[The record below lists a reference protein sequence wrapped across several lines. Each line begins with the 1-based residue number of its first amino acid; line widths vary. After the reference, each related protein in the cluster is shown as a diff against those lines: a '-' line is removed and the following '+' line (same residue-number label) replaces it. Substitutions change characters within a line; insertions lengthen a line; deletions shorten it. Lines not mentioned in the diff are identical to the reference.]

1 MSWLLDF
8 FWRLFSSDGR
18 EERAE
23 KELAFRYTAPDRET
37 VSIPR
42 FIEPYTFLN
51 VRLNASRAEIK
62 SAFLRVANHSSR
74 HCRAMASLS
83 YHILM
88 SKDQR
93 YRKISNASY
102 EVSSEND
109 VIVLA
114 AVGDTA
120 SLIDEISKDP
130 SLVTST
136 DEHEHSLLYLTAR
149 AGFYDTTEALLEK
162 GVPVNETQVD
172 GSTALHAASYFEQ
185 LRVVKLLLRY
195 GADPEV
201 NNRWDKPPADE
212 ASTKI
217 KRIILSYKEDP
228 ISKILA
234 TLLREGLACRVRFVK
249 HKDTVIAKEVL
260 RHRNAIDGETRQ
272 QLDPIISTWKN
283 VWHGTRAEH
292 LESIMRHGLK
302 PSGSTLPDGRSIS
315 PPSGHFKLGKKY
327 FGTSDWARAIF
338 VSPRITYASHEAY
351 SERVFSDNKQWCIL
365 IRARVKL
372 DSYTR
377 HKSTVNTEFHLLAG
391 ESALPEYRVANSEAA
406 GMFSQANSEEEAEIF
421 GILSE
426 TETVTEIELGRNVV
440 VTSVVFISEAFLK
453 ETDRTFQE
461 VMSLFDKEHFS

>member
-8 FWRLFSSDGR
+8 FWRLFSK
-18 EERAE
+18 
-23 KELAFRYTAPDRET
+23 KELTFRYTAPDGET

-42 FIEPYTFLN
+42 FVEPYKFLK
-51 VRLNASRAEIK
+51 VHRNASRGKIK
-62 SAFLRVANHSSR
+62 EAFRRIANQSSR

-93 YRKISNASY
+93 YRKINNDSY

-114 AVGDTA
+114 AVGYTA
-120 SLIDEISKDP
+120 GLIDQISKDP

-136 DEHEHSLLYLTAR
+136 DEHDHSLLYVTAR

-172 GSTALHAASYFEQ
+172 GSTALHAASYYGQ

-195 GADPEV
+195 GADTEV
-201 NNRWDKPPADE
+201 KNRWDTTPADE
-212 ASTKI
+212 ASTEI
-217 KRIILSYKEDP
+217 RQIILSYKEDP
-228 ISKILA
+228 ISKIL
-234 TLLREGLACRVRFVK
+234 TSLLREGLACRVRFIK
-249 HKDTVIAKEVL
+249 HEDIVIAKEVL
-260 RHRNAIDGETRQ
+260 RHKNAIDGETRQ
-272 QLDPIISTWKN
+272 QLDYIISTWKN
-283 VWHGTRAEH
+283 VWHGTKAEH
-292 LESIMRHGLK
+292 LESIMGHGLK

-315 PPSGHFKLGKKY
+315 PPSGHFKLDKEHSGI
-327 FGTSDWARAIF
+327 SNWARAIF

-351 SERVFSDNKQWCIL
+351 SERLFSDNKQWCIL

-377 HKSTVNTEFHLLAG
+377 HKSTVNTEAHFLAG
-391 ESALPEYRVANSEAA
+391 ESTLPEYRVAKSEAA

-426 TETVTEIELGRNVV
+426 TETVTDIELDRNVV

>member
-1 MSWLLDF
+1 MSGLLDF
-8 FWRLFSSDGR
+8 FWRLFSSDER
-18 EERAE
+18 EEQ
-23 KELAFRYTAPDRET
+23 YTVPDGET

-42 FIEPYTFLN
+42 IVEPYKFLN
-51 VRLNASRAEIK
+51 VHRDASRGKIK
-62 SAFLRVANHSSR
+62 EAFKRVANDSR
-74 HCRAMASLS
+74 RQVRAMASLS

-88 SKDQR
+88 STDQR
-93 YRKISNASY
+93 YRKIDNDSY
-102 EVSSEND
+102 EVSMEND

-114 AVGDTA
+114 AVGYTT
-120 SLIDEISKDP
+120 SLINKIFERP

-136 DEHEHSLLYLTAR
+136 DEHERSLLYVTAR
-149 AGFYDTTEALLEK
+149 AGFYDTTKVLLEI
-162 GVPVNETQVD
+162 GAPVNETQVD
-172 GSTALHAASYFEQ
+172 GSTALHVASYYGQ
-185 LRVVKLLLRY
+185 RHVVKLLLRC
-195 GADPEV
+195 GADPTVE
-201 NNRWDKPPADE
+201 NKWRHSPADE
-212 ASTKI
+212 AASTEI
-217 KRIILSYKEDP
+217 QQMILSHKEDP
-228 ISKILA
+228 ISQIL
-234 TLLREGLACRVRFVK
+234 TSLVREDLAHMARFIE
-249 HKDTVIAKEVL
+249 HDGTVIAKEVL
-260 RHRNAIDGETRQ
+260 RRRSAIDRKTRER
-272 QLDPIISTWKN
+272 LPSIISTWKN

-315 PPSGHFKLGKKY
+315 PPSNHFKLGKKY

-338 VSPRITYASHEAY
+338 VSPRITYASHKAY

-426 TETVTEIELGRNVV
+426 TETVTEIELDRNVV